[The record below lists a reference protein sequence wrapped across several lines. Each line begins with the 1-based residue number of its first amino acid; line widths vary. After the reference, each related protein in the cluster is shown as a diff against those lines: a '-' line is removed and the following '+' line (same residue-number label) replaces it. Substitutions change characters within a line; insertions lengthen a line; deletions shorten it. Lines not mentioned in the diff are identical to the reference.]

1 MTTRPDA
8 PLTASGLS
16 VGYGAHTIIEGL
28 DVGLPRGVFTVI
40 VGPNDAWLGRQ
51 SVAGGI
57 VKLGPPMSA

>member
-40 VGPNDAWLGRQ
+40 AR
-51 SVAGGI
+51 A
-57 VKLGPPMSA
+57 